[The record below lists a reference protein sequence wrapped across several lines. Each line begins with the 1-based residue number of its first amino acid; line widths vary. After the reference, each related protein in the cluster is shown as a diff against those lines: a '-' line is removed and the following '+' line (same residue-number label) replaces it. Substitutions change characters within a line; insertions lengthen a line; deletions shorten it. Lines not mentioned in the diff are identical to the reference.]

1 MNKPK
6 KILVVGPSWVG
17 DMVMAQSLFIAL
29 KNTHPDCLIDVLSPS
44 STLSLL
50 ERMPEV
56 SKAIVMPL
64 PRGKFGL
71 MVRIK
76 LGLSLRSKGYDQAIL
91 LPNSWK
97 SALTPFF
104 ANIPIR
110 TGYIGEC
117 RWGLLNDAR
126 KLDKKLLTM
135 TVQGFVALG
144 LPKDAPM
151 PPDCPKPALTI
162 SKERQQRVIDKF
174 KLMPTTTAPAPGS
187 PTAYTPSM
195 AIAESV
201 PDSPTAY
208 TPSMAIAE
216 SVPDR
221 LTAYT
226 PSMAIKILALCPGAE
241 YGPAKRWPTRY
252 YAEVARHKIDQG
264 WQVWLFGS
272 DKDKADAEQI
282 NRAASGFCTDFT
294 GRTSLAEAVDLLSL
308 AHTVVSNDSGLM
320 HVAAAL
326 DKKLIAIYGSS
337 DPGFTPPLNDK
348 ARILSLSL
356 DCAPCFKRDCPLGHT
371 RCLNDIKPER
381 VLEFITLTQSGDK
394 VTRQKHPLS
403 KLPQIR

>member
-1 MNKPK
+1 LKK
-6 KILVVGPSWVG
+6 YHKILVVGPSWVG

-29 KNTHPDCLIDVLSPS
+29 KNTHPDCRIDVLAPS
-44 STLSLL
+44 WTLSLL

-56 SKAIVMPL
+56 TNAIAMPL

-71 MVRIK
+71 MERIK
-76 LGLSLRSKGYDQAIL
+76 LGLSLRSEGYDQAIL

-97 SALTPFF
+97 SAIPPFF
-104 ANIPIR
+104 ANISIR

-126 KLDKKLLTM
+126 KLDKNLLTM
-135 TVQGFVALG
+135 TVQRFVALG
-144 LPKDAPM
+144 LSADAPM
-151 PPDCPKPALTI
+151 PPVCPQPAITI
-162 SKERQQRVIDKF
+162 SKDRQQAVIDKF
-174 KLMPTTTAPAPGS
+174 KLTLSAAAPAPGS
-187 PTAYTPSM
+187 SAAYTPSM

-201 PDSPTAY
+201 PDRLTAY

-241 YGPAKRWPTRY
+241 YGPAKRWPTEY
-252 YAEVARHKIDQG
+252 YAEVARHKIEQG

-272 DKDKADAEQI
+272 DKDKAVAEQI
-282 NRAASGFCTDFT
+282 NREASGFCTDFT
-294 GRTSLAEAVDLLSL
+294 GRTSVAEAVDLMSL
-308 AHTVVSNDSGLM
+308 ANTVVSNDSGLM

-326 DKKLIAIYGSS
+326 DKKIIAIYGSS

-348 ARILSLSL
+348 ARVISLNL

-371 RCLNDIKPER
+371 HCLTGITPDR
-381 VLEFITLTQSGDK
+381 VLELITLTQSG
-394 VTRQKHPLS
+394 S
-403 KLPQIR
+403 K